1 VFGVQGDTVE
11 IYRPFTSAVVI
22 ENGAQRWT
30 AEGIA
35 GRVNELFEASG
46 IAPQAENMMAK
57 LRYTMTQRD

>member
-1 VFGVQGDTVE
+1 
-11 IYRPFTSAVVI
+11 VI

-46 IAPQAENMMAK
+46 IAPEAENMMAK
-57 LRYTMTQRD
+57 LRYTMTQRG